1 MIATGGG
8 PARASTASDRNRFTV
23 ASMSDIPHEATPF
36 PEKLRAWLG
45 KAVEAGAS
53 DLHLIAGY
61 PPVLR
66 LHGDLTELR
75 EPPLAAEVT
84 SAMLWAVCTPDAR
97 ARLQAQKNVDFS
109 FDLEITG

>member
-1 MIATGGG
+1 MN
-8 PARASTASDRNRFTV
+8 DV
-23 ASMSDIPHEATPF
+23 PHETTPV
-36 PEKLRAWLG
+36 PEKLRTWLG

-75 EPPLAAEVT
+75 EPPLAADET
-84 SAMLWAVCTPDAR
+84 SAMLRSVCTPDAH

-109 FDLEITG
+109 FDLDVTGGVRRFRANVFHAK

>member
-1 MIATGGG
+1 MNALTQE
-8 PARASTASDRNRFTV
+8 PPPV
-23 ASMSDIPHEATPF
+23 A
-36 PEKLRAWLG
+36 EKLREWMNR
-45 KAVEAGAS
+45 AVEAGAS

-75 EPPLAAEVT
+75 EPPVTAEET
-84 SAMLWAVCTPDAR
+84 SAMLRSVCTPDDR

-109 FDLEITG
+109 FDLEVTGGVRRFRANVFHSNG